1 MNLQQPCS
9 ICVMAH
15 QNFRVSAVADSLH
28 MSQPGVSKQIQSLED
43 ELNIEL
49 FLRRGKRM
57 IGRTPEGEKVFYLTQ
72 QAIRVIENIR
82 KVGQNFSDGERGE
95 FMVATTPLSPTTNLL
110 RGAL

>member
-1 MNLQQPCS
+1 
-9 ICVMAH
+9 MAR
-15 QNFRVSAVADSLH
+15 QNFQVPAATDSLH
-28 MSQPGVSKQIQSLED
+28 MSQPGMSQQIQSLED

-49 FLRRGKRM
+49 FLRREKRM
-57 IGRTPEGEKVFYLTQ
+57 IERSPEGEKVFYLTQ